1 MTQPIE
7 LWRLGRVERF
17 AELPKQA
24 VIHGRAGAGVGDEVK
39 RRVGVGGD
47 QLAGRGR
54 LAGGGRAMAPERR
67 LPPDDP
73 RRRVPFARGDGV
85 ADGNEQVLARLR
97 LVVVDP

>member
-1 MTQPIE
+1 MIQPIE

-17 AELPKQA
+17 AELAKQA

-54 LAGGGRAMAPERR
+54 LAGGGGAMAPERR
-67 LPPDDP
+67 LPAADP
-73 RRRVPFARGDGV
+73 NRVSLARGDGV
-85 ADGNEQVLARLR
+85 ADGDEQVLARLR
-97 LVVVDP
+97 LVAADP